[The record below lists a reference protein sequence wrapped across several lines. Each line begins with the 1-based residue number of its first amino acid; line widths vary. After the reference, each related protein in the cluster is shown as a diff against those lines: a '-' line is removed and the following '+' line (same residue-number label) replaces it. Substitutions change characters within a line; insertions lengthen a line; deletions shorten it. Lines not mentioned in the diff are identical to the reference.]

1 MDQVRADSRRR
12 NLRLVRLA
20 ILLASTAFTP
30 VWAQD
35 LTWSPTAPNSG
46 GNGTWNTGSAVW
58 FNGTTL
64 QTWNNAA
71 IDNAIFG
78 GAAGTVTLGEPIT
91 AHNLTFSTSG
101 YVVQGNTLTLGG
113 ANPTVT
119 VNTGQTATISSV
131 VAGSSGLI
139 KSGTGTLIVSN
150 GTNTYMGG
158 TTVSQGTLVFGGNN
172 ALGSGTITLGDANT
186 GASNVSLLASFP
198 NFASG
203 RFIQNDIVVNGA
215 GTGTVSIGT
224 TSFNPGSNGTIY
236 AGTLTLNGDVTFV
249 GGSTDRTSFN
259 GKITGTGNI
268 TITGNRVTIFNSAND
283 FVGSVTITSG
293 SVLQLDRAYV
303 LPATTTLNILGNGQL
318 RFTNTSHL
326 TIDGLNG
333 SAVAAMSLI
342 TGAPPMLT
350 VGAANGSGAYAGVI
364 GNVIS
369 SFTKLGTGTQI
380 LSGANTYV
388 GVTTISGGILSTPL
402 LANGGVASG
411 IGRSTNA
418 AANLVF
424 DGGTL
429 QYTGTGAS
437 TDRQFTLTTNGGG
450 FDASGSGALNLTGT
464 AAVTLSGA
472 GARTLTLTGSSTA
485 ANTLNAPLGDN
496 GGSSSLIKSGAGT
509 WVLTGANT
517 YSGQTWIQSGIL
529 ALSGNSTIANSS
541 RVIADGV
548 LDVTGLTAASA
559 SVQRLAGSGSVLLG
573 AKNLTIA
580 NANDTF
586 SGAIS
591 GTGNVTIAA
600 GVETF
605 SGPNNYSGTTTVNN
619 AATLRAG
626 ATNTFSAAS
635 AHTVLAGG
643 TLDLAGFSQTIAS
656 LDNAGTVNLGGA
668 PGATLTLAGNYV
680 GSGGMLMLNTALGGD
695 SAATDRLVVQGS
707 TTGSTTVRVINVGG
721 AGAPTTEGIKIVDV
735 GGASNG
741 TFTLQ
746 GDYVIQ
752 GQQAVVGG
760 AYAYTLQKNGV
771 STPADGDW
779 YLRSSLAN
787 PPSSDPAAPPAQPAG
802 PLYQPGVPLYE
813 SYGQILLGM
822 NGLST
827 FRQRVGDRYS
837 GAGDVAAPSSVQAPS
852 PIWARVEG
860 QHTKMTPSTTTG
872 STYTAD
878 QMKLQSG
885 FDGLA
890 FTNHLGQLIF
900 GVSAHYTTL
909 TSDIKSFYG
918 NGKINVEG
926 AGLGASLTWFGDNG
940 FYVDGQSQVTW
951 YKSDLSSDLAGT
963 VAGNK
968 LGYGYAVGA
977 EGGQRVP
984 IGGNFSLTPQ
994 AQLTYS
1000 SVNFD
1005 SFTDRFGAV
1014 VSNDRARSLL
1024 GRAGL
1029 SLDHQRVAQDNDGR
1043 VARSDIYGI
1052 ANLYYEFLNG
1062 TAVDVSG
1069 TKFASATDRLW
1080 GGVGVGGN
1088 YRWAG
1093 DKYAVYGEVS
1103 FNTSLADAG
1112 DNYAYKGTVGF
1123 RAKW

>member
-1 MDQVRADSRRR
+1 MPKVTSRVASAANVRTTAKA
-12 NLRLVRLA
+12 NLGAVLVRTVSVTSHRLPSLRA
-20 ILLASTAFTP
+20 TAGTHWMHRLFLASVSVTALT
-30 VWAQD
+30 VLSAGSAAAQTNWTGAASSD
-35 LTWSPTAPNSG
+35 WTNGANWSG
-46 GNGTWNTGSAVW
+46 GVVPTVGNNVGID
-58 FNGTTL
+58 TL
-64 QTWNNAA
+64 
-71 IDNAIFG
+71 
-78 GAAGTVTLGEPIT
+78 
-91 AHNLTFSTSG
+91 SS
-101 YVVQGNTLTLGG
+101 
-113 ANPTVT
+113 NPTVLGVGGAVSGT
-119 VNTGQTATISSV
+119 TANLFIGTPGGTGSLTIQN
-131 VAGSSGLI
+131 GSTLTSNGLI
-139 KSGTGTLIVSN
+139 RIGQGLGGTGVLTVTGTGSQWTTSVGLLIVGLSGTGTLNIQDGGQVTAQAGIRLGNNSAGSGTLNISN
-150 GTNTYMGG
+150 GGALATTVLNKGSGAGQANFDNGILRATTNSPSGFITGFAGSQLNLAAGGLTVDTAGFTIGTDTTSGFSGVGGLTVTGGGIFNLAANNTYTGATVINAGSTLALLGVGSVASSSRVVANGTFDASGISGAGTNIRSLGG
-158 TTVSQGTLVFGGNN
+158 SGLVTLGTKNLTITNANDVFSGTLSGTGALTIAGGMQTLSGNN
-172 ALGSGTITLGDANT
+172 AGYTSLTTVQGGT
-186 GASNVSLLASFP
+186 LA
-198 NFASG
+198 
-203 RFIQNDIVVNGA
+203 VNGVLGGPINVLSA
-215 GTGTVSIGT
+215 GRLQGIGTVGDTTNAGVIAPGNSIGT
-224 TSFNPGSNGTIY
+224 LTI
-236 AGTLTLNGDVTFV
+236 AGNY
-249 GGSTDRTSFN
+249 
-259 GKITGTGNI
+259 TGN
-268 TITGNRVTIFNSAND
+268 
-283 FVGSVTITSG
+283 
-293 SVLQLDRAYV
+293 
-303 LPATTTLNILGNGQL
+303 
-318 RFTNTSHL
+318 
-326 TIDGLNG
+326 
-333 SAVAAMSLI
+333 
-342 TGAPPMLT
+342 
-350 VGAANGSGAYAGVI
+350 
-364 GNVIS
+364 
-369 SFTKLGTGTQI
+369 
-380 LSGANTYV
+380 
-388 GVTTISGGILSTPL
+388 
-402 LANGGVASG
+402 
-411 IGRSTNA
+411 
-418 AANLVF
+418 
-424 DGGTL
+424 GGTL
-429 QYTGTGAS
+429 QIES
-437 TDRQFTLTTNGGG
+437 
-450 FDASGSGALNLTGT
+450 
-464 AAVTLSGA
+464 
-472 GARTLTLTGSSTA
+472 
-485 ANTLNAPLGDN
+485 
-496 GGSSSLIKSGAGT
+496 
-509 WVLTGANT
+509 
-517 YSGQTWIQSGIL
+517 
-529 ALSGNSTIANSS
+529 
-541 RVIADGV
+541 
-548 LDVTGLTAASA
+548 
-559 SVQRLAGSGSVLLG
+559 
-573 AKNLTIA
+573 
-580 NANDTF
+580 
-586 SGAIS
+586 
-591 GTGNVTIAA
+591 
-600 GVETF
+600 
-605 SGPNNYSGTTTVNN
+605 
-619 AATLRAG
+619 
-626 ATNTFSAAS
+626 
-635 AHTVLAGG
+635 
-643 TLDLAGFSQTIAS
+643 
-656 LDNAGTVNLGGA
+656 
-668 PGATLTLAGNYV
+668 
-680 GSGGMLMLNTALGGD
+680 ALGGD
-695 SAATDRLVVQGS
+695 SSPTDKLVVTGNTAGS
-707 TTGSTTVRVINVGG
+707 TFVRVTNVGG
-721 AGAPTTEGIKIVDV
+721 TGAQTVEGIKIVDV

-771 STPADGDW
+771 ATPADGDW
-779 YLRSSLAN
+779 YLRSSLIN
-787 PPSSDPAAPPAQPAG
+787 PPPAAPAG

-837 GAGDVAAPSSVQAPS
+837 GAGDVAAPSSVRAPS

-860 QHTKMTPSTTTG
+860 QHTKMTPSNTTG

-977 EGGQRVP
+977 EGGRRVAL
-984 IGGNFSLTPQ
+984 GGNFSLTPQ